1 MGRRGCILGL
11 LQLGDAVS
19 AQPLVLLLLAA
30 PPLPLLL
37 QLRLHCLHRLPALR
51 RHLLQ
56 LWRER
61 ESEEKGSVR
70 ERERGMM
77 KGVERANVLL
87 FVQFVLRR
95 MNGRGGN
102 ETSASYFSSSAVY
115 RVCDLLY

>member
-61 ESEEKGSVR
+61 ERENERQR
-70 ERERGMM
+70 ERERED
-77 KGVERANVLL
+77 ERD
-87 FVQFVLRR
+87 RER
-95 MNGRGGN
+95 EMEREEGREGEREGGGIGR
-102 ETSASYFSSSAVY
+102 E
-115 RVCDLLY
+115 RGRERG